1 MELET
6 IEATLEALLFTM
18 GNSVPLKDLAAVI
31 EHDEE
36 TTRKIMHQMMDK
48 YVSSKR
54 GLTIIELDD
63 AFQMCTKPEYYD
75 AVIKL
80 THQPKRHVLTDVV
93 LETLSIVAYKQPVTR
108 AQIEQIRGVSCDHA
122 INKLVEYGLIEEA
135 GRLDAPGRP
144 ILFATTEEFLRTFG
158 IKNMEELPVL
168 NPEQIDVFQTEAEQ
182 EAQMTLDV

>member
-54 GLTIIELDD
+54 
-63 AFQMCTKPEYYD
+63 
-75 AVIKL
+75 
-80 THQPKRHVLTDVV
+80 VL
-93 LETLSIVAYKQPVTR
+93 S
-108 AQIEQIRGVSCDHA
+108 
-122 INKLVEYGLIEEA
+122 LIH
-135 GRLDAPGRP
+135 
-144 ILFATTEEFLRTFG
+144 I
-158 IKNMEELPVL
+158 
-168 NPEQIDVFQTEAEQ
+168 
-182 EAQMTLDV
+182 